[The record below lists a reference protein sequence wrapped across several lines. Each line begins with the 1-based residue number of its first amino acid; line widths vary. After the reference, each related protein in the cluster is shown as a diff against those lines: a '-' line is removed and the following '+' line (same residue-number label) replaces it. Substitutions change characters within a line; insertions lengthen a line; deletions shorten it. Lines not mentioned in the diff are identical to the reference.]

1 MHSSAYF
8 PGELP
13 ILNNRLLPVSVT
25 DLEETPNPIHL
36 AMPLAKTHW
45 AIAYLAVAVWMYLKP
60 EQAAFN
66 SAATTVAVSFALITL
81 SWLLYLFVLYPAF
94 LTPLKHLPVPPVGHK
109 PPPRWSIKMIR
120 SNASAGSALA

>member
-1 MHSSAYF
+1 
-8 PGELP
+8 
-13 ILNNRLLPVSVT
+13 
-25 DLEETPNPIHL
+25 
-36 AMPLAKTHW
+36 MPLAKTHW